1 MRRAVLTL
9 AAVAVSLSLL
19 GCNYSE
25 QKRQARAYEQ
35 FLKQTLGT
43 VEPEHQALAQHAT
56 AGARPASVD

>member
-1 MRRAVLTL
+1 MRKTVLTL
-9 AAVAVSLSLL
+9 AAVAVLFALS

-43 VEPEHQALAQHAT
+43 VEPDAPQHAQ
-56 AGARPASVD
+56 APNAPAAQVD

>member
-1 MRRAVLTL
+1 MRKTVLTL
-9 AAVAVSLSLL
+9 AAVAVLFALN

-43 VEPEHQALAQHAT
+43 VEPDAPQHAQ
-56 AGARPASVD
+56 ASIAPSSDVD